1 MTIPNVQH
9 FFEPL
14 SARRR
19 SNIENLFDNF
29 LSDFYISSLPNIK
42 WEGQFLLPRLDVI
55 ETESNYQMDLEMPG
69 IEQKNIDINVEN
81 NTLTI
86 RGKKVEKQ
94 EKEGK
99 DYYIRECYYGTMQR
113 AINLP
118 SNIDADEINA
128 IFENGVLYLK
138 IPKKEKGITKRI
150 EIKS

>member
-81 NTLTI
+81 NTLTLCRSI
-86 RGKKVEKQ
+86 TNLVLFNFKNFT
-94 EKEGK
+94 
-99 DYYIRECYYGTMQR
+99 CYCSQ
-113 AINLP
+113 NC
-118 SNIDADEINA
+118 
-128 IFENGVLYLK
+128 
-138 IPKKEKGITKRI
+138 
-150 EIKS
+150 